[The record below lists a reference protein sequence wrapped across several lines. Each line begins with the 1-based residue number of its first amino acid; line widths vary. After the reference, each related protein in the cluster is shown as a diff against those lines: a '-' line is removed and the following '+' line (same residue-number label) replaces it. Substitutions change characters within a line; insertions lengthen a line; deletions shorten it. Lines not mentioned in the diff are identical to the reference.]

1 MTEES
6 GLVDYMRVRMQVWPD
21 TPSEYGDR
29 LADQLREDP
38 DGIGLCVAYIGDTP
52 VGSARSSFRR
62 GSWFSSLCGGGVLEE
77 YRGRGVYHNMVAHR
91 ARGAAARG
99 VPWLQVDA
107 LPTSRPILER
117 LGFAAITTT
126 RPCLW
131 PWSKGLLP

>member
-1 MTEES
+1 MGSDCVLPTSPTRQWGPRAAAS
-6 GLVDYMRVRMQVWPD
+6 G
-21 TPSEYGDR
+21 G
-29 LADQLREDP
+29 A
-38 DGIGLCVAYIGDTP
+38 A
-52 VGSARSSFRR
+52 GSAAC
-62 GSWFSSLCGGGVLEE
+62 GGGGVLEE
-77 YRGRGVYHNMVAHR
+77 YRGRGVYRNMVAHR

-107 LPTSRPILER
+107 LPTSRAILER